1 MKKILYFLAFILA
14 FIGFDVVEAKE
25 VTNICYYRDSNNIF
39 TFAVKAY
46 DNGKS
51 DAILMNSYDESS
63 FPSNYNGH
71 KESQDFRARWSNLG
85 SVMNGSS
92 CYKYMK
98 YSVNSGSND
107 ISFSSSQPTNL
118 GKNDIILQNYD
129 FESTASK
136 CVYKGL
142 DYKDAFHQTEISIL
156 ISGNSIFTY
165 FDGDLN
171 TALDE
176 SITKDLGFDNNKIE
190 YTLGN
195 KFYGSFIEKFNDDS
209 KGCPLIDTIQSYSG
223 HVWIGAIDDD
233 ESSNFGLVSSNYDDE
248 VEAEEELKSY
258 PITFDDGDNQV
269 QFYIKTYNTNKEK
282 ICLDIGNGALKCTE
296 MNYQN
301 SETFIHSGI
310 IGQKWY
316 NFKIKKD
323 EISNIFQYEVAGD
336 FSTLKNPNPVYFN
349 RGSYDSYYLSKSNEG
364 TAITSSDNGQGY
376 KQAICSLKPYLDS
389 YSISYQLKF
398 YDDAKTNPDY
408 YKINDVPCD
417 QWGYG
422 YALSCSEDDCPY
434 LIEQAVKGVR
444 GYCNNIYSN
453 YTSNN
458 EYTNKRIEE
467 CIDFNE
473 FYLSLVQSGVIN
485 DLSIDCPILTG
496 DLIDKLIDFLDIIKI
511 AGPLLALGLGTLDFV
526 RTVASGDADKEM
538 KNTFKRFSIRL
549 IAAALLF
556 LVPFILAFLMDLFL
570 GNQSGYNIDNPFC
583 GVVDWGKQ

>member
-248 VEAEEELKSY
+248 VEAEE
-258 PITFDDGDNQV
+258 
-269 QFYIKTYNTNKEK
+269 
-282 ICLDIGNGALKCTE
+282 
-296 MNYQN
+296 
-301 SETFIHSGI
+301 
-310 IGQKWY
+310 
-316 NFKIKKD
+316 
-323 EISNIFQYEVAGD
+323 
-336 FSTLKNPNPVYFN
+336 
-349 RGSYDSYYLSKSNEG
+349 
-364 TAITSSDNGQGY
+364 
-376 KQAICSLKPYLDS
+376 
-389 YSISYQLKF
+389 
-398 YDDAKTNPDY
+398 
-408 YKINDVPCD
+408 
-417 QWGYG
+417 
-422 YALSCSEDDCPY
+422 
-434 LIEQAVKGVR
+434 
-444 GYCNNIYSN
+444 
-453 YTSNN
+453 
-458 EYTNKRIEE
+458 
-467 CIDFNE
+467 
-473 FYLSLVQSGVIN
+473 
-485 DLSIDCPILTG
+485 
-496 DLIDKLIDFLDIIKI
+496 
-511 AGPLLALGLGTLDFV
+511 
-526 RTVASGDADKEM
+526 
-538 KNTFKRFSIRL
+538 
-549 IAAALLF
+549 
-556 LVPFILAFLMDLFL
+556 
-570 GNQSGYNIDNPFC
+570 
-583 GVVDWGKQ
+583 